1 MNKNEL
7 IRSIA
12 NNAGITIKE
21 ATTAFDSTVDAVTNA
36 LKSGEKVQIS
46 GFGTFDVKKKE
57 ARDGFNP
64 MTGEKIRVAASTTPT
79 FKFGKAYKDE
89 INK

>member
-7 IRSIA
+7 IRDVA

-21 ATTAFDSTVDAVTNA
+21 ATTAFDAVITA
-36 LKSGEKVQIS
+36 ITEGLKKGEKIQIS
-46 GFGTFDVKKKE
+46 GFGTFEVKEKP
-57 ARDGFNP
+57 AREGINP
-64 MTGEKIRVAASTTPT
+64 KTGEKIQIAASKIPN

-89 INK
+89 IDA